1 MSKKMIIGLTAVVLI
16 NAASAYSQTIFA
28 FIQNRDFARV
38 KAMILEK
45 PELIQAKDNAG
56 RTPIHFA
63 ANAGDKDLFDFLIGR
78 GADIKAQ
85 TNAGTTVLHYASI
98 GGNIGIVRAL
108 IEGGADVKARNNQGL
123 SPLQSAAQS
132 GQLEVL
138 KILVEKGASAGD
150 KNKAGKTALFLAAEA
165 GKKDVVDY
173 LLILGPADPG
183 QKSLAGESMLHFAAR
198 NGWADLAGRLLDRDA
213 DPDAAT
219 VYGDFP
225 LLLAARSGSS
235 DCLRLLLDRGA
246 DIKKKTP
253 LGATAAE
260 AAVAAGRVEA
270 ARLLE
275 AHGAGAIAAAPGL
288 TAKYIMTKTPGNEP
302 ELFTPGLIS
311 KGDSADRDASFNR
324 DFTEFFFT
332 RNARIHI
339 MTRVNGVWSEP
350 KPAPFTDD
358 NQSFEAYFTPD
369 EKRIYYITNRPPS
382 GTGAPSDYQIWFV
395 GRTKDGWSAPSIL
408 GTPFEDCFYTAFT
421 RDWVM
426 YYTGLGNDLYRA
438 AFVDGR
444 FLKPEK
450 LSENINTPEAE
461 YNSFIAPDESYF
473 IYTTHARADNKGG
486 GDLYINFRRPDGSWT
501 SAVNMGTKINTPASE
516 YCPSVS
522 PDGKFFF
529 FASNRYGA
537 DDIFWIDA
545 GFIAELKAQALKL
558 DPGSVHTFAAKAPL
572 SINPGHALDFGEQ
585 VLRFL

>member
-1 MSKKMIIGLTAVVLI
+1 MSKKMIIGLAAVVLI
-16 NAASAYSQTIFA
+16 GAASAYSQTIFTH
-28 FIQNRDFARV
+28 IQNRDFARV

-45 PELIQAKDNAG
+45 PELVQAKDNAG
-56 RTPIHFA
+56 RTPLHLA
-63 ANAGDKDLFDFLIGR
+63 ANAGDKDLFDFLVSQ
-78 GADIKAQ
+78 GADIKAK
-85 TNAGTTVLHYASI
+85 TNAGTTALHYAAN
-98 GGNIGIVRAL
+98 GGNMEIIRAL

-123 SPLQSAAQS
+123 SPLQSAAQ
-132 GQLEVL
+132 GGRLEAVKL
-138 KILVEKGASAGD
+138 LVEKGASAGD

-173 LLILGPADPG
+173 LLILGPADPR
-183 QKSLAGESMLHFAAR
+183 QKSPAGESMLHFAAR

-225 LLLAARSGSS
+225 LLLAVRSGSS
-235 DCLRLLLDRGA
+235 DCVRLLLDRGA

-260 AAVAAGRVEA
+260 AAVGRVEA
-270 ARLLE
+270 AKLLE
-275 AHGAGAIAAAPGL
+275 ARGSGAVAAGPGL
-288 TAKYIMTKTPGNEP
+288 TAKYVMAKTPGSEP
-302 ELFTPGLIS
+302 ELFAPGLIS
-311 KGDSADRDASFNR
+311 KGDSADRDISFNR
-324 DFTEFFFT
+324 DFSELFFT
-332 RNARIHI
+332 RNAGIHI

-382 GTGAPSDYQIWFV
+382 GTGAASSHQIWFV
-395 GRTKDGWSAPSIL
+395 DRTKDGWSTPSLL

-426 YYTGLGNDLYRA
+426 YYTGRGNDLYRA

-444 FLKPEK
+444 FLQPEK

-473 IYTTHARADNKGG
+473 IYTTFARADNKGG

-501 SAVNMGTKINTPASE
+501 PAVNLGSKINTPASE

-545 GFIAELKAQALKL
+545 GFIAELKAEALK
-558 DPGSVHTFAAKAPL
+558 
-572 SINPGHALDFGEQ
+572 
-585 VLRFL
+585 